1 MQDLLGRLTALDP
14 DASETLKVVSYFD
27 ALVARSVGV
36 ESMLRGA
43 AVLSGATVG
52 HRDGHQTVR
61 VRADGVRID
70 PDGLGEP
77 WPTRK
82 SGPDA
87 VAWIEREGEPHSNDA
102 MILERLVLAL
112 GIIRARRTIGQ
123 ESAVELAIS
132 SYAGDEERA
141 GAVSRLRLGEAPLR
155 VVASP
160 PDPAPL
166 PQHPSAV
173 VATRHGLTR
182 ATILHSGIEPM
193 EAWRDRMAPRL
204 GIGLTTGAAS
214 TLPTSWSAALI
225 AVRLTSEADPVV
237 DAADLGAALL
247 LAEAADST
255 PPHPDAEALACLDA
269 RSLEL
274 LDAVAD
280 ERSVRAA
287 SVRLGR
293 HHSSVQERLT
303 ALIDVLGYDPRTP
316 RGRTRYALARML
328 LTLFR

>member
-52 HRDGHQTVR
+52 HRDGRTSVR

-70 PDGLGEP
+70 PGEMSDA
-77 WPTRK
+77 WPTRE

-87 VAWIEREGEPHSNDA
+87 VAWIERDGDPHTNDA
-102 MILERLVLAL
+102 MILERLALAL
-112 GIIRARRTIGQ
+112 GIIRARRTVGP

-132 SYAGDEERA
+132 TYAGPEERG
-141 GAVSRLRLGEAPLR
+141 GALTRLRLGDGPLR

-160 PDPAPL
+160 SDPVPGL
-166 PQHPSAV
+166 QHPSSV
-173 VATRHGLTR
+173 VATRHGLIR
-182 ATILHSGIEPM
+182 ATILDAGVEPKD
-193 EAWRDRMAPRL
+193 AWRDHDVARL
-204 GIGLTTGAAS
+204 GIGLVGPGAD
-214 TLPTSWSAALI
+214 LPASWSAALI
-225 AVRLTSEADPVV
+225 ALQLASETETVV
-237 DAADLGAALL
+237 DAADLGAGLL
-247 LAEAADST
+247 IAQTADSGSL
-255 PPHPDAEALACLDA
+255 HPDAAALRRLDA
-269 RSLEL
+269 RSLAL

-287 SVRLGR
+287 SARLGR

-303 ALIDVLGYDPRTP
+303 ALIDVLGYDPRSS
-316 RGRTRYALARML
+316 RGHTRYALARML
-328 LTLFR
+328 FTLAE